1 MGVAR
6 PVTFGVRRRRLTL
19 AKRRGLCGSLTT
31 NVSTGLTNVTGRGVH
46 GTLSSFEKI
55 RRQLRGITH
64 IHNVSFV
71 GSSGTAG
78 IGSY

>member
-6 PVTFGVRRRRLTL
+6 PVTFGVRRRGLTL

-31 NVSTGLTNVTGRGVH
+31 NVSTGLTNVAGRSVH
-46 GTLSSFEKI
+46 GTLSSFGNI
-55 RRQLRGITH
+55 RRHLRGMTH
-64 IHNVSFV
+64 MNNVSFV

-78 IGSY
+78 MGSY